1 MLRLALRFILTG
13 ALFCFV
19 FPSLVPGIHFH
30 GHFWPEGVVY
40 AAVFAV
46 TAWVVDVLLWLLIV
60 FLALATFGIGLLL
73 ILPLRLL
80 FFWLIP
86 AIQLEVF
93 AHWFP
98 GHITIDSF
106 GAAVLGGLCLMVA
119 NWVTMTPKKLD
130 K

>member
-1 MLRLALRFILTG
+1 MIRLALRFAITA

-19 FPSLVPGIHFH
+19 FPSLVPGIRFH
-30 GHFWPEGVVY
+30 GHFWPEGIIY
-40 AAVFAV
+40 AAVFAG
-46 TAWVVDVLLWLLIV
+46 TAWIVDVLLWLAIT
-60 FLALATFGIGLLL
+60 FFALATFGIGLLL

-98 GHITIDSF
+98 AHITIEGF
-106 GAAVLGGLCLMVA
+106 GSAVVGGLILMVA
-119 NWVTMTPKKLD
+119 NWVTMAPKKVD
-130 K
+130 Q